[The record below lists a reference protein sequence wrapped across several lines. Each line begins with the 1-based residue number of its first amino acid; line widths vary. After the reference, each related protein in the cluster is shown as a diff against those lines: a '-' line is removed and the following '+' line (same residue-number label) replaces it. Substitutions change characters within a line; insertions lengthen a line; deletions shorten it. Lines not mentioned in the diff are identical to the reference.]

1 MSWMLPM
8 VNPDDIEIDGWDIS
22 NMNLAD
28 AMQRAE
34 VLDINLQKQLVPHM
48 MHMKPRK
55 SMYYPDFIASNQVI
69 LLIKFFFFLK
79 YLSIIYLNIKKKSK
93 LYFLTFRKKEQI
105 TLFMVQNSNNWNN
118 LEKTLQNLKLQRI
131 WIK

>member
-1 MSWMLPM
+1 M

-79 YLSIIYLNIKKKSK
+79 YLSIIYLDIKKKSK

>member
-79 YLSIIYLNIKKKSK
+79 YLSIIYLDIKKKSK